1 MTLYDADMCFGRAVV
16 YKTAS
21 SNLSIYIFQ
30 GNSPDFPNKRCWV
43 EGHAG
48 IGEKSWGVGNVNSQ
62 SNWVMLVGPC
72 PVPHWPFSKWAP
84 GWLTL
89 QSHLGTLSALPPFG
103 AAERLQQHSP
113 SFGSF
118 VTAFWCLAWF
128 FFSFCAKPSLPFP
141 WVKVEFSVLWSKITP
156 FQKEAHSYSC
166 SSLRFILTH
175 FFEVSSTEFWLLNYH
190 PFNYL
195 MPVYHDVCTTKEK
208 QLSVTQNIIYHL
220 FLVCQRA
227 VTGDDDK
234 NINICWS
241 RRKVL
246 LLLHFL
252 RFQKPSSQRH
262 WDQILC

>member
-1 MTLYDADMCFGRAVV
+1 MSPGMTHPAV
-16 YKTAS
+16 
-21 SNLSIYIFQ
+21 
-30 GNSPDFPNKRCWV
+30 PPW
-43 EGHAG
+43 H
-48 IGEKSWGVGNVNSQ
+48 
-62 SNWVMLVGPC
+62 LVC
-72 PVPHWPFSKWAP
+72 
-84 GWLTL
+84 
-89 QSHLGTLSALPPFG
+89 LPSLG

-118 VTAFWCLAWF
+118 ITAFWCLAWF
-128 FFSFCAKPSLPFP
+128 FFSFYAKPSLPFP

-175 FFEVSSTEFWLLNYH
+175 FFWSFFNWVLTSQLH
-190 PFNYL
+190 AFNYL

-220 FLVCQRA
+220 FLVYQRA

-241 RRKVL
+241 WRKVL

-262 WDQILC
+262 WDRILC